1 MHTLRIAGVTAFI
14 VTSLVSGCQAVDDTP
29 TPAATPQPEAT
40 DVVETTPDFVP
51 ERIEGGTA
59 RDNQPHVDW
68 VIETARAE
76 ARTRVLGLDVV
87 SRLEASGYPRLVMEL
102 TPDFSLI
109 ELPAD
114 STALAIRF
122 EGECVVAQW
131 GDDWYASAVMPVVVG
146 DKCLLGETVSL
157 D

>member
-29 TPAATPQPEAT
+29 TPAATSQPGAPE
-40 DVVETTPDFVP
+40 VVETTPDFVP

-87 SRLEASGYPRLVMEL
+87 SRLEASGYPRLAMEL
-102 TPDFSLI
+102 TPDFSLT

-146 DKCLLGETVSL
+146 DTCLLGETVSL